1 MATRTSQRIGIWVIA
16 VVMLVGTLAGFAAMV
31 LIPQNETTDAQA
43 QQKAY
48 EDYIAEMK
56 KAQEE
61 RQKSLRP
68 LDGYKAEAFDAKS
81 VTALKVDV
89 LKPGEGEALAADSTL
104 KINYFGWTA
113 DGKIFDSTN
122 IDGKTTPNETLA
134 LNGVIEGWKQGL
146 AGQKVGSTVKLT
158 IPSDMAYGDTDT
170 GMGQP
175 TGPLVF
181 IVEILGKK

>member
-1 MATRTSQRIGIWVIA
+1 MATQTSQRIGIWVIA
-16 VVMLVGTLAGFAAMV
+16 VVMLVGTLAGFAAMI
-31 LIPQNETTDAQA
+31 LIPQNETTDAQT

-48 EDYIAEMK
+48 EDYVAQMK

-68 LDGYKAEAFDAKS
+68 LDGYSAEAFDAKS
-81 VTALKVDV
+81 VSELKTDV
-89 LKPGEGEALAADSTL
+89 LKQGDGEVLDENSTL

-134 LNGVIEGWKQGL
+134 LNGVIEGWKKGL
-146 AGQKVGSTVKLT
+146 VGHKVGSTVKLT
-158 IPSDMAYGDTDT
+158 IPSSMAYGDTDT

>member
-1 MATRTSQRIGIWVIA
+1 MATQTGQRIGIWVIA

-31 LIPQNETTDAQA
+31 LIPQNEATDAEA
-43 QQKAY
+43 QQKVY
-48 EDYIAEMK
+48 EDYVAQMK

-68 LDGYKAEAFDAKS
+68 LDGYNAESFDAKS
-81 VTALKVDV
+81 VTELKVDV
-89 LKPGEGEALAADSTL
+89 LKQGDGEALDENSTL
-104 KINYFGWTA
+104 KMNYFGWTA
-113 DGKIFDSTN
+113 NGKIFDSTN

-134 LNGVIEGWKQGL
+134 LNGVIEGWKKGL
-146 AGQKVGSTVKLT
+146 VGQKVGSTVKLT
-158 IPSDMAYGDTDT
+158 IPSSMAYGDADT